1 MANHENNQ
9 NIDIQSTYDRHVSKM
24 TPERKKLFDEG
35 YRELVLSELLIA
47 LMKED
52 DVSVRALAQ
61 EAGLSS
67 AIIQGVRAGTKQ
79 NITLQSFLKIMQ
91 ALGCSLIVKKN
102 TQTYP
107 LELTQS

>member
-1 MANHENNQ
+1 
-9 NIDIQSTYDRHVSKM
+9 YDRDVSKM

-67 AIIQGVRAGTKQ
+67 AIIQGGSCWNKAEHYTTELLKDYASTWLLTYCKKEYSNISIRAYSILINSINGKT
-79 NITLQSFLKIMQ
+79 NS
-91 ALGCSLIVKKN
+91 SLN
-102 TQTYP
+102 
-107 LELTQS
+107 